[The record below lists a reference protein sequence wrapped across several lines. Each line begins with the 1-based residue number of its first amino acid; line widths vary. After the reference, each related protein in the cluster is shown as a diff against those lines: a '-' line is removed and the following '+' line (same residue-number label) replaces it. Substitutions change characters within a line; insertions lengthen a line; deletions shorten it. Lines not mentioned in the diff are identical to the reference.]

1 MSPTFQPPAPVDPT
15 AARLEAQAREVLRRS
30 EQRYRSLVEATAA
43 IVWHTPASGEFEA
56 EQPGWSAFTGQSFR
70 ELRGWGWLNAVH
82 PDDQPQTTRVWT
94 AAVATRSIYQVEH
107 RLRRHDGEYHHML
120 VRAVPILGDDGSIDE
135 WVGVHTDVTELK
147 RAGEMMRV
155 AKEAAEA
162 ANRAKS
168 EFLANMSHE
177 IRTPMN
183 GILGMTRLA
192 LATDLT
198 PLQRE
203 YLEVVDQS
211 AEALLAV
218 INDVLDF
225 SKIEAGK
232 LELDPVEFA
241 PRDVL
246 GDALR
251 TLAPR
256 VQAKGLELACDVAA
270 GVPDELVGDPGRLR
284 QVVLNLAGNAVK
296 FTDRGEVVVRVDL
309 AERGPAGVRLRF
321 AVTDTGIGIPP
332 EKLGRIFAPFEQA
345 DGSTTRKHGGTGLGL
360 TISARLVA
368 LMGGRLRAESE
379 PGVGSTFAFS
389 AEFGLPAGPRPRLAR
404 QEPAAL
410 ADLPVLI
417 VDDNTVNR
425 RILEEL
431 CQGWR
436 MRPVAVPG
444 GAEALAELR
453 AAAEAGRPFPVVLTD
468 AMMPELDGFALAAN
482 IRETPGLERAKI
494 LMLSSAGPEEAERG
508 RQLGIDRFLMK
519 PVKPS
524 ELLDAIVRTLAG
536 EAGVVVPDRRR
547 GDTWGVR
554 LRPLKVLLADD
565 YAVNRKLM
573 VALLN
578 KEGHTVAT
586 AENGRAAVD
595 LAAAAD
601 FDLILMDV
609 QMPEMDGFE
618 ATAAIRARE
627 ATTGRRTPVIALTAN
642 ALKGDRERCL
652 EAGMDA
658 YVTKPVQPAELGR
671 AFAALLPDAVILA
684 EAPPA
689 VARPPSKAEALVF
702 VGGDAQLL
710 GELAQ
715 VFLNDCP
722 RLLGE
727 LREAVARGDAPALRR
742 AAHTLKGA
750 ALNFGDGA
758 TADTA
763 LRLETMGRT
772 GDLAGA
778 EPARAELER
787 RLDRLQQTLTEWA
800 EGGS

>member
-1 MSPTFQPPAPVDPT
+1 MSPTFQLPASANPT
-15 AARLEAQAREVLRRS
+15 AARPEAEAREVLRRS

-56 EQPGWSAFTGQSFR
+56 EQPGWSAFTGQTFR

-82 PDDQPQTTRVWT
+82 LDDQPQTTRIWT
-94 AAVATRSIYQVEH
+94 EAVATRSIYQVEH

-120 VRAVPILGDDGSIDE
+120 VRAVPILGDNGAIDE

-232 LELDPVEFA
+232 LEIDPVEFA
-241 PRDVL
+241 LRDAL

-256 VQAKGLELACDVAA
+256 AQAKGLELACDVAA
-270 GVPDELVGDPGRLR
+270 SVPDEIVGDPGRLR

-296 FTDRGEVVVRVDL
+296 FTDRGEVVVSVGLVEARPG
-309 AERGPAGVRLRF
+309 AVRLHF
-321 AVTDTGIGIPP
+321 AVSDTGIGIPP

-345 DGSTTRKHGGTGLGL
+345 DGSTTRKYGGTGLGL

-389 AEFGLPAGPRPRLAR
+389 AAFGLPASPRPRPAR
-404 QEPAAL
+404 EEPAAL
-410 ADLPVLI
+410 IGLPVLI
-417 VDDNTVNR
+417 VDDNAVNR
-425 RILEEL
+425 RIVEEL
-431 CQGWR
+431 CRGWK

-453 AAAEAGRPFPVVLTD
+453 AAAAAGHPFPVVLTD
-468 AMMPELDGFALAAN
+468 AMMPEMDGFTLAAT
-482 IRETPGLERAKI
+482 IRATPVLAGAKI
-494 LMLSSAGPEEAERG
+494 LMLSSVGPEEAERG
-508 RQLGIDRFLMK
+508 RRLGIDRFLMK

-524 ELLDAIVRTLAG
+524 ELLDAIARALTG
-536 EAGVVVPDRRR
+536 EGAAVVPDRRR
-547 GDTWGVR
+547 ADAWGVR

-573 VALLN
+573 VALLS
-578 KEGHTVAT
+578 KEGHTVTT
-586 AENGRAAVD
+586 AENGRAAVA
-595 LAAAAD
+595 LASAD

-627 ATTGRRTPVIALTAN
+627 ATTGRRTPVIALTAH

-658 YVTKPVQPAELGR
+658 YVTKPVEPAELGR
-671 AFAALLPDAVILA
+671 AIAALLPDAVILD
-684 EAPPA
+684 EAPPE
-689 VARPPSKAEALVF
+689 VARAPSKAEALVF
-702 VGGDAQLL
+702 VGDDAHLL

-715 VFLNDCP
+715 IFLNDCP
-722 RLLGE
+722 RLLSE
-727 LREAVARGDAPALRR
+727 LREAVARGDIPALRR

-750 ALNFGDGA
+750 ALNFGDGGVA
-758 TADTA
+758 ESA
-763 LRLETMGRT
+763 LRLETMART

-778 EPARAELER
+778 DPARADLER
-787 RLDRLQQTLTEWA
+787 RLDRLRATLAEWA
-800 EGGS
+800 DGGS